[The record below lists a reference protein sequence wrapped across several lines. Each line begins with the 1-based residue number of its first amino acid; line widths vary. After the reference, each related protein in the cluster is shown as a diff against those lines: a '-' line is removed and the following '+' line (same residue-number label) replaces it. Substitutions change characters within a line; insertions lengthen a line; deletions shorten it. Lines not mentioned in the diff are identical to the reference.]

1 MFSGFTSPCI
11 HPAACSAASP
21 PSTWRAIPRTSGSG
35 SGPLSRATSRSV
47 RPGEEEHE
55 EASALVASGREDVDE
70 ARVHDRGA
78 RGGLGLE
85 ARERG
90 KVVREVRVEVLDRDL
105 EARGVRTEALG
116 EHPVHDAARRAGAEL
131 AIEPEAEMVR
141 TERHA
146 GAAV

>member
-1 MFSGFTSPCI
+1 MQRRE
-11 HPAACSAASP
+11 PAEHLARDPADERLGQRPALARDVAQRAAGHE
-21 PSTWRAIPRTSGSG
+21 R
-35 SGPLSRATSRSV
+35 
-47 RPGEEEHE
+47 EHE

-90 KVVREVRVEVLDRDL
+90 GVVREVRVEVLDRDL